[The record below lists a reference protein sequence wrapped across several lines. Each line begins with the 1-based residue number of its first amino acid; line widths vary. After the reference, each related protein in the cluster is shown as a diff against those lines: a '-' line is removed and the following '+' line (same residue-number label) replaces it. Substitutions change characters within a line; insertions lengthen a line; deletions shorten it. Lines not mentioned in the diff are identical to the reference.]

1 MLLSPV
7 VKFLALSAKVVP
19 NALLT
24 RLSKFVSE
32 NKMGGKLQA
41 SFYATF
47 ALVLILVLVQ
57 KTNIFA
63 EVCGILRQLIEN
75 M

>member
-63 EVCGILRQLIEN
+63 EVCGNLRQLIEN

>member
-1 MLLSPV
+1 MLQV
-7 VKFLALSAKVVP
+7 GK
-19 NALLT
+19 
-24 RLSKFVSE
+24 
-32 NKMGGKLQA
+32 GGEEVTDNIIFSYPA
-41 SFYATF
+41 SIKQFKTNH
-47 ALVLILVLVQ
+47 ILVLVQ